1 MNPTPSTDPRAA
13 LLGRMSQLGA
23 MKRGKLTEQRRPSG
37 KVYHHY
43 QVWEKGR
50 NRTIYVPSD
59 QVEGLRRA
67 IEERQRFEAL
77 AESFIDASVAIDD
90 GATEGK
96 KKPSR
101 RSRKS

>member
-1 MNPTPSTDPRAA
+1 
-13 LLGRMSQLGA
+13 

-37 KVYHHY
+37 KVYFHY

-50 NRTIYVPSD
+50 NRTIYVPAD
-59 QVEGLRRA
+59 QVDELRLA

-77 AESFIDASVAIDD
+77 AETFIDASVAIGDAAPD
-90 GATEGK
+90 GK

-101 RSRKS
+101 RSRTI